1 MIKLN
6 RCILIIREVSME
18 EEILDI
24 SQEVLDNINY
34 ENLIDIKEEVDDLME
49 ELDNTIAI
57 CNEALNS

>member
-1 MIKLN
+1 
-6 RCILIIREVSME
+6 ME

>member
-1 MIKLN
+1 
-6 RCILIIREVSME
+6 ME
-18 EEILDI
+18 DEILDI

-34 ENLIDIKEEVDDLME
+34 KNLIDVKEEVDDLMA